1 MLRNLLIGT
10 SSWMLLGAA
19 ASAADLPALT
29 KASPATAQSW
39 AGFYLGIHGGYGWGD
54 NKFSQTLFPL
64 PPYAAVQGFKSQGG
78 LYGAQ
83 AGYNWQFGRAVT
95 GFEIDFSAA
104 DISGN
109 SATAAQEFPGQGTLA
124 SNRFDRVKY
133 LGTTRGRL
141 GWLPTD
147 NLLLYGTAGA
157 AWARVDEGRN
167 TSVGPPINVNASGNA
182 PFDRLGWVAGVG
194 VETMLFGSSWIGRLE
209 YLHYDFGAVAQ
220 TASRISSVPN
230 GSFSDHAG
238 RQTIDTVRAALSYK
252 FGDAGAATPAAYA
265 KAPAVAA
272 VSGWAGFYLGAH
284 GGYGWGENNFSLN
297 ENEVPPVQIGGPK
310 LKGGVYGGHAGYNW
324 QFGRTVTGFELD
336 FSAADIKGSTQVNYF
351 LPAQG
356 AVTTIWANKVEA
368 LGSIRAR
375 LGWLPTDNLMFYGTA
390 GLGWERLDRTYTRS
404 TTPAGGVTTSV
415 SASAADRFGWVAGAG
430 IEAMLPGGNWIG
442 RLEYLHYGFGTVQ
455 GAAVETVAGV
465 STVSTAG
472 NHGVDVL
479 RAGLSYKFGEP
490 AAAAPARYAKALDT
504 KAPAMALTT
513 LPSSTW
519 AGFYLG
525 AHGGYGWKDNDF
537 TQRIIGDTPTGGI
550 KSSGALAGGHAGY
563 NWQFGRVVT
572 GLEIDFSLGDIKG
585 TSTPTINIF
594 GGGTQT
600 ITLPDKL
607 KYLATARTR
616 LGWLPADNLLLYATG
631 GLAWE
636 RLERSRVIAQIGPG
650 ALTQTETAT
659 SPSDRFGAVI
669 GAGAEWMPFGPNW
682 VGRVEY
688 LHYDFGKFENARTF
702 TSTVPGDVPFSEH
715 RGRQT
720 IEVVRAGVS
729 YKFGTDQPIAARY

>member
-1 MLRNLLIGT
+1 MLRKSILVT
-10 SSWMLLGAA
+10 SSWMVLGAA
-19 ASAADLPALT
+19 ASAADLPA
-29 KASPATAQSW
+29 AAPMPPVVAPGW
-39 AGFYLGIHGGYGWGD
+39 AGFYLGVHGGYGWGD
-54 NKFSQTLFPL
+54 NNFSQTLFPL
-64 PPYAAVQGFKSQGG
+64 PPYAAVQGFRSQGG

-104 DISGN
+104 DIRGS
-109 SATAAQEFPGQGTLA
+109 SATASQEFPGLGTL
-124 SNRFDRVKY
+124 SSSRFDRVKY
-133 LGTTRGRL
+133 LGTARGRL
-141 GWLPTD
+141 GWLPTE
-147 NLLLYGTAGA
+147 NFLLYGTAGA
-157 AWARVDEGRN
+157 AWERVDEGRN
-167 TSVGPPINVNASGNA
+167 TSIGPPLNVTALSNA
-182 PFDRLGWVAGVG
+182 PSDRFGWVAGVG

-209 YLHYDFGAVAQ
+209 YLHYDFGTVAQ

-252 FGDAGAATPAAYA
+252 FADPGVATQARYA

-272 VSGWAGFYLGAH
+272 ASGWAGFYLGAH
-284 GGYGWGENNFSLN
+284 GGYGWGENNFSQN

-351 LPAQG
+351 LPVPG
-356 AVTTIWANKVEA
+356 TVTTIWANKVEA

-375 LGWLPTDNLMFYGTA
+375 LGWLPTDNLLLYGTA
-390 GLGWERLDRTYTRS
+390 GLGWERLDRTFTRS
-404 TTPAGGVTTSV
+404 TAPVAGVTTSV
-415 SASAADRFGWVAGAG
+415 GASAVDRFGWVAGAG

-455 GAAVETVAGV
+455 GAAVETAAGV
-465 STVSTAG
+465 SSVSTAG
-472 NHGVDVL
+472 NHGIDVL

-490 AAAAPARYAKALDT
+490 AAVAPVRYAKA
-504 KAPAMALTT
+504 PAIA
-513 LPSSTW
+513 PSSTW

-537 TQRIIGDTPTGGI
+537 NQQIIGDTPTGGI
-550 KSSGALAGGHAGY
+550 KSRGPLAGGHAGN
-563 NWQFGRVVT
+563 NWQYGRVVT

-600 ITLPDKL
+600 ITLSDDV
-607 KYLATARTR
+607 KYLATARAR
-616 LGWLPADNLLLYATG
+616 LGWLPAENFLLYTTG

-636 RLERSRVIAQIGPG
+636 RLERSRIIAQIGPG

-688 LHYDFGKFENARTF
+688 LHYDFGKYENARTF
-702 TSTVPGDVPFSEH
+702 TSTVPGAVPFAER

-720 IEVVRAGVS
+720 IDVVRAGVS
-729 YKFGTDQPIAARY
+729 YKFDSAQPIVARY